1 MKMKEIS
8 VSERKKLQLDILQ
21 KIDALCREQGFRYYL
36 NSGTLLG
43 AVRHKGYIPWDDDID
58 ITMPRP
64 DYEAFYRFFKEN
76 NTDDEMQ
83 LISYRDK
90 TSIYPFFKMVN
101 PKTIVIEH
109 YIDPK
114 YRTGA
119 WVDIFPLDGVK
130 KNDSE
135 PFKLNAKAHAKY
147 NVVVANPNYGTT
159 KFRKLVKRILVPL
172 YRKNDIYE
180 IARNLDNQV
189 ASTPICPENDIA
201 LVVWSYGEQERM
213 PYSIL
218 EATELEFEGKMFL
231 APRDWDQYLTSVYG
245 QYMELPPVDQRE
257 THFCTAYWKD

>member
-1 MKMKEIS
+1 MKEIN

-119 WVDIFPLDGVK
+119 C
-130 KNDSE
+130 
-135 PFKLNAKAHAKY
+135 
-147 NVVVANPNYGTT
+147 
-159 KFRKLVKRILVPL
+159 
-172 YRKNDIYE
+172 E
-180 IARNLDNQV
+180 I
-189 ASTPICPENDIA
+189 
-201 LVVWSYGEQERM
+201 
-213 PYSIL
+213 
-218 EATELEFEGKMFL
+218 
-231 APRDWDQYLTSVYG
+231 
-245 QYMELPPVDQRE
+245 
-257 THFCTAYWKD
+257 